1 MNEKEIFEREYVP
14 GAVRIGRVILV
25 ISLLVFFVPFAG
37 LWVLYGIEPRWP
49 EILRASFAR
58 ILINAPWWVMEP
70 LSYFPILGIPGTFI
84 SFLAGNGSNMR
95 IPCAIAAQKAANTQ
109 PGTVQGQ
116 LIATVGVCVSVFV
129 NVAVLALGVALG
141 VAVLSALPQSV
152 TDALNFLLPALYG
165 CVFAQFLRGNE
176 FSGAVAVGLA
186 LAALFMYRAGWF
198 AWFPIEPS
206 IMTMLIPIAGTMGL
220 AYLLYRNKPVKA
232 EDEKEE

>member
-1 MNEKEIFEREYVP
+1 MNEKEVFEKEYVP

-25 ISLLVFFVPFAG
+25 VALIVFFVPFIG
-37 LWVLYGIEPRWP
+37 LWLLYGIEPRWP

-95 IPCAIAAQKAANTQ
+95 IPCAVAAQKAANTQ

-116 LIATVGVCVSVFV
+116 LIATVGVCISVFV
-129 NVAVLALGVALG
+129 NVAILALGVALG

-176 FSGAVAVGLA
+176 FSGAIAVGLA
-186 LAALFMYRAGWF
+186 AAALFMYRAGLF
-198 AWFPIEPS
+198 NWFPIEPS
-206 IMTMLIPIAGTMGL
+206 IMTMVIPIVGTMGL
-220 AYLLYRNKPVKA
+220 VYLVYRNRSSK
-232 EDEKEE
+232 EDDGQEE